1 MNVYELNMDGL
12 VGPTHHYAGLA
23 AGNIAAMHNALQ
35 PANPAAAAL
44 QGLDKMRLLHQLGV
58 KQAVIPPHC
67 RPNIALLRQLGFDG
81 TLTQIIQKAQQQ
93 APELLHAS
101 YSASSMWTANAATT
115 TPSIDTADG
124 RVHFTAANLIN
135 HLHRHQEAPFSHQLL
150 QAIFNDDKHFV
161 HHSPL
166 PSTLLTRDEGAA
178 NHSRLCQS
186 HAHAGIHLFV
196 YNQQM
201 LPADNH
207 APLPKRFP
215 ARQTRE
221 ASEAITRCHGL
232 SDNQIVFAQQNPIAI
247 DQGVFH
253 NDVISVGNE
262 SIFLVHEDAFLDQ
275 EKILAILQSKMN
287 NHLQII
293 EVKRK
298 QISLADAVQSYL
310 FNSQIV
316 TLPDQTMALI
326 APSECSEH
334 SGIKNFID
342 ELITSSNNPINQVHY
357 LNLKQSMRNGGGPA
371 CLRLRVTLNK
381 QELEA
386 MHKAVLIDY
395 NLLNQ
400 LENWVKKH
408 YRTELT
414 YQDLRDPSLFIE
426 SYRAIEE
433 LAVILQLQH
442 LYQQQLHCLG

>member
-1 MNVYELNMDGL
+1 MKVYELNMDGL

-23 AGNIAAMHNALQ
+23 TGNIAAMQNALR

-44 QGLDKMRLLHQLGV
+44 QGLKKMRLLHQLGL

-67 RPNIALLRQLGFDG
+67 RPNIELLRQLGFTG
-81 TLTQIIQKAQQQ
+81 TPAQILKNAQQK

-115 TPSIDTADG
+115 APSSDTADG
-124 RVHFTAANLIN
+124 RVHFTAANLMN

-150 QAIFNDDKHFV
+150 QTLFHDETYFM
-161 HHSPL
+161 HHKPL

-178 NHSRLCQS
+178 NHSRLCQT
-186 HAHAGIHLFV
+186 HAHQGIHLFV

-201 LPADNH
+201 LPAEKSTLI
-207 APLPKRFP
+207 PTRFP

-221 ASEAITRCHGL
+221 ASEALARCHQL
-232 SDNQIVFAQQNPIAI
+232 DSHHVVFAQQNPVAV

-262 SIFLVHEDAFLDQ
+262 SVFLVHEDAFLHQ
-275 EKILAILQSKMN
+275 NSVIAELQSKMD

-293 EVKRK
+293 QVKRE

-316 TLPDQTMALI
+316 TLPDQNMALI
-326 APSECSEH
+326 APSECEQH
-334 SGIKNFID
+334 TGIKRFID
-342 ELITSSNNPINQVHY
+342 ELIAASDNPIQEVHY
-357 LNLKQSMRNGGGPA
+357 LDLKQSMRNGGGPA
-371 CLRLRVTLNK
+371 CLRLRVVLNER
-381 QELEA
+381 ELKA
-386 MHKAVLIDY
+386 MHQAVVISEH
-395 NLLNQ
+395 LLNQ

-414 YQDLRDPSLFIE
+414 HQDLSDPCLLTE
-426 SYRAIEE
+426 SYQAFDE
-433 LAVILQLQH
+433 LAGILQLQS
-442 LYQQQLHCLG
+442 LYQHATV